1 MEPLDLQKRFDVAV
15 VVPTTL
21 RGSLFRAVASVFD
34 QDFRG
39 RIQIL
44 IGIDVPA
51 GDAAILR
58 RLAARCPENCSV
70 TSLDLGYSTS
80 VAHGG
85 VYPNRYSGA
94 LRTILSYAANSDYV
108 AYLDDDDWWHPEHL
122 RSLLAAIDGKDWAHS
137 LRWFADA
144 ETGWPICEDEWD
156 SLGPGKGI
164 NAEKFG
170 GFVSTSNLLLNKHAC
185 HFVFPYWAMSPFQD
199 GTGEDRLVFAALSK
213 LEKNGGASN
222 RHTCFYS
229 IPSHVQRHAHHQTEF
244 AARKIEWIY
253 DRTLVAELASLE
265 AACLDAHRR
274 EDFATAE
281 ALVSRTLGINANSA
295 PALEIRG
302 LLCAARGDVEGA
314 GSCRRRADAIIG
326 NSSGLNGPE
335 S

>member
-1 MEPLDLQKRFDVAV
+1 LQKRFDVAV

-39 RIQIL
+39 RIQVL

-51 GDAAILR
+51 GDPEVLQ
-58 RLAARCPENCSV
+58 RLAARCPDNCSI
-70 TSLDLGYSTS
+70 TAMDFGYSTS

-94 LRTILSYAANSDYV
+94 LRTILSYAANSPYV

-122 RSLLAAIDGKDWAHS
+122 TSLLAAIEGKDWAYS

-170 GFVSTSNLLLNKHAC
+170 GFVSTSNFLLNKHAC
-185 HFVFPYWAMSPFQD
+185 HFVLPYWALSPFQD
-199 GTGEDRLVFAALSK
+199 GTGEDRLVFAALLK
-213 LEKNGGASN
+213 LEKTGGASN

-229 IPSHVQRHAHHQTEF
+229 IPSHVQRHEHHQTQF

-265 AACLDAHRR
+265 AEFLEAYRR
-274 EDFATAE
+274 EDFAAAE
-281 ALVSRTLGINANSA
+281 SLILRTLGINANSA
-295 PALEIRG
+295 AALEVHG
-302 LLCAARGDVEGA
+302 LMCAASGDVE
-314 GSCRRRADAIIG
+314 RADTFRLRAYALKG
-326 NSSGLNGPE
+326 NSSAFAGILQ
-335 S
+335 